1 LGVARRLSTLVR
13 QKTHFLLDKFENP
26 VQALDYSFER
36 HKEMINKLRRDIAE
50 ILTAKK
56 RLEMQKGTIS
66 KNISELD
73 AQARYALSYKRE
85 DLARLALER
94 KNTNML
100 QLQKLNNQI
109 CGMQVEK
116 EKLEA
121 LEKRLSA
128 KIDEIRTRIEIIK
141 ARYSATEAEV
151 RIKESATGITEEIS
165 NLGLALRKAE
175 DKLERLKAKS
185 QALDEMIDS
194 GILTD
199 YGSNKDEIE
208 NELEKIAIQGSVED
222 ELVKLKGQIDL
233 KKKRKKQTTEEQE
246 ENGGAEDRQ
255 KEEQEIACSNS

>member
-1 LGVARRLSTLVR
+1 
-13 QKTHFLLDKFENP
+13 
-26 VQALDYSFER
+26 
-36 HKEMINKLRRDIAE
+36 MINKLRRDIAE
-50 ILTAKK
+50 LLTAKK

-109 CGMQVEK
+109 SGMQVEK

-141 ARYSATEAEV
+141 ARYSAAEAEV

-246 ENGGAEDRQ
+246 ENGDAEDRQ

>member
-26 VQALDYSFER
+26 VQTLDYSFER

-50 ILTAKK
+50 VLTAKK

-73 AQARYALSYKRE
+73 AQARYALSYNRE
-85 DLARLALER
+85 DLARLVLER

-109 CGMQVEK
+109 SGMQVEK

-141 ARYSATEAEV
+141 ARYSAAEAEV

-199 YGSNKDEIE
+199 YGSNKDETE
-208 NELEKIAIQGSVED
+208 NELEKIAIRGSVED

-233 KKKRKKQTTEEQE
+233 KKKRKKQTTEQQE
-246 ENGGAEDRQ
+246 ENGDAEDRQ

>member
-1 LGVARRLSTLVR
+1 LGVARRLSTLFR
-13 QKTHFLLDKFENP
+13 QKTYFLLDKVENP

-36 HKEMINKLRRDIAE
+36 HKTMINKLRRDIAE
-50 ILTAKK
+50 VLAAKK
-56 RLEMQKGTIS
+56 RLEMQKGIIS

-73 AQARYALSYKRE
+73 AQAHYALSCKRE
-85 DLARLALER
+85 DLARVALER
-94 KNTNML
+94 KNTNMF
-100 QLQKLNNQI
+100 QLPKLNKQI
-109 CGMQVEK
+109 SGMQVEK

-165 NLGLALRKAE
+165 NFELALRKAE

-194 GILTD
+194 GILAD
-199 YGSNKDEIE
+199 YISNKDEIE
-208 NELEKIAIQGSVED
+208 KELEKIAIQGSVED

-233 KKKRKKQTTEEQE
+233 KKKRKKQAIEEQ
-246 ENGGAEDRQ
+246 ENGGAEGEQ
-255 KEEQEIACSNS
+255 KEEQEICV

>member
-1 LGVARRLSTLVR
+1 
-13 QKTHFLLDKFENP
+13 
-26 VQALDYSFER
+26 
-36 HKEMINKLRRDIAE
+36 
-50 ILTAKK
+50 
-56 RLEMQKGTIS
+56 
-66 KNISELD
+66 
-73 AQARYALSYKRE
+73 
-85 DLARLALER
+85 
-94 KNTNML
+94 
-100 QLQKLNNQI
+100 
-109 CGMQVEK
+109 MQVEK

-246 ENGGAEDRQ
+246 ENGDAEDRQ